1 MFSHTIHQRQNTT
14 FDFSM
19 QTSSGDK
26 INLSSYATQE
36 SSLESIKDEGL
47 TSTALSLRESYGYS
61 FTYEGNGISE
71 QDKKEIDAA
80 LEKIR
85 PILSILNP
93 DEKFQKNDKS
103 VTNTAMDINA
113 LLPKSE
119 DSNMTNY
126 MKDSLITMM
135 DEMMKA
141 FKAND
146 QILALAKD
154 VFDQLDQQMKGL
166 NLYA

>member
-1 MFSHTIHQRQNTT
+1 MFSHTISQQQSTAFN
-14 FDFSM
+14 FSM

-26 INLSSYATQE
+26 ISLSSHATKE
-36 SSLESIKDEGL
+36 SSLSQMKDDAL
-47 TSTALSLRESYGYS
+47 TTTAISLRESYGYS
-61 FTYEGNGISE
+61 FSYEGNGIDA

-80 LEKIR
+80 LKRIK
-85 PILSILNP
+85 PLLDFMNP
-93 DEKFQKNDKS
+93 DANFQK
-103 VTNTAMDINA
+103 TNKNITNKAMDINA

-126 MKDSLITMM
+126 MKDSLVTMM

-146 QILALAKD
+146 ETLALAKN